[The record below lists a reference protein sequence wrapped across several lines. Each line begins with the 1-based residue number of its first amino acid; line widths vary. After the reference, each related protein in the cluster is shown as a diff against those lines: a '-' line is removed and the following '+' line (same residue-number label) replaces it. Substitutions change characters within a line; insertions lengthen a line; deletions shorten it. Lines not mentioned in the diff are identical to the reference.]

1 MTGRGLLF
9 ASLALAGMVLAA
21 VIYGIATTHSA
32 DDGEIELSLA
42 DVEDAGVLQID
53 RAVDVYVVYNDGDP
67 VALSAD
73 AQHVGDAVVFCES
86 SQLFESPAHGEK
98 FDILGYYYAG
108 PAARGLARF
117 HTRLEG
123 DQIFIDL
130 ERPIEGPQRGA
141 GPPRE
146 PQGPFCIPT

>member
-1 MTGRGLLF
+1 MIF
-9 ASLALAGMVLAA
+9 ASLILAAMVLAA
-21 VIYGIATTHSA
+21 AAYGLATTHSPE
-32 DDGEIELSLA
+32 DGEIVVSLS
-42 DVEDAGVLQID
+42 DVEAAGVLQID
-53 RAVDVYVVYNDGDP
+53 RAVDIFVVHDDGDL

-108 PAARGLARF
+108 PATRGLARF